1 MKQVSD
7 VTQVR
12 FLLAIVLLIA
22 AIGVVGCTQATADVT
37 TDEDPAVAETAP
49 SPTEEA
55 TVVAMAQDD
64 DAEEEEDTDDD
75 TSADTV
81 EPVDECLACHID
93 KDLLIE
99 TAEPEEEVIDEDE
112 GEG

>member
-12 FLLAIVLLIA
+12 FLLAIVLLIG
-22 AIGVVGCTQATADVT
+22 AIGVVGCTQSTADVT
-37 TDEDPAVAETAP
+37 TDEEPAVAETAP

-64 DAEEEEDTDDD
+64 DAEEDETDDD